1 MFIMTY
7 QVRVTRD
14 TSNCLQCEFSI
25 YDVDNLSPVFRR
37 FSPRIQQ
44 CIQQGYSINTQFPP
58 KPYIVNYVTRRQVQ
72 TPVELQ
78 TEVRE
83 DFTITGKALVALV
96 RGPNMVSR
104 HEIGMSTQ
112 VIKG

>member
-1 MFIMTY
+1 MTY

-25 YDVDNLSPVFRR
+25 YDVDNLSSVFRR

-83 DFTITGKALVALV
+83 DFTITGKALV
-96 RGPNMVSR
+96 RSPNMVSR

>member
-1 MFIMTY
+1 M
-7 QVRVTRD
+7 
-14 TSNCLQCEFSI
+14 
-25 YDVDNLSPVFRR
+25 FRR

-44 CIQQGYSINTQFPP
+44 SIQGYSININTQFPP

-83 DFTITGKALVALV
+83 DFTITGKALVWRL
-96 RGPNMVSR
+96 NIVSR
-104 HEIGMSTQ
+104 CEIETLMQ
-112 VIKG
+112 VIKGCAASRI

>member
-1 MFIMTY
+1 MLH
-7 QVRVTRD
+7 VTHPTD
-14 TSNCLQCEFSI
+14 CNVMKFSI
-25 YDVDNLSPVFRR
+25 YDVDNLSLVFRR

-44 CIQQGYSINTQFPP
+44 SIQGYSINITTQFPP

-83 DFTITGKALVALV
+83 DFTITGKALVW
-96 RGPNMVSR
+96 RINMVSR
-104 HEIGMSTQ
+104 RDG
-112 VIKG
+112 KL

>member
-1 MFIMTY
+1 M
-7 QVRVTRD
+7 
-14 TSNCLQCEFSI
+14 
-25 YDVDNLSPVFRR
+25 FRR

-44 CIQQGYSINTQFPP
+44 SIQGYSININTQFPP

-83 DFTITGKALVALV
+83 DFTITGKALV
-96 RGPNMVSR
+96 SR
-104 HEIGMSTQ
+104 REIETSMQ
-112 VIKG
+112 VIKGCAASKI